1 MKKIFFIIIVIIIAI
16 GIFITYQKLKRSAYN
31 VAEVH
36 TGFNIKKECNI
47 IEFKDKWAPNGDG
60 ESLIRFFVIPE
71 QLINLQS
78 KCISKNYKKLPIEE
92 ELPDNTIYNYIE
104 ETDSLGYYLLN
115 IDKKDNRN
123 YSIVVLDSKKKK
135 LIIYNTIY

>member
-1 MKKIFFIIIVIIIAI
+1 LF
-16 GIFITYQKLKRSAYN
+16 
-31 VAEVH
+31 
-36 TGFNIKKECNI
+36 
-47 IEFKDKWAPNGDG
+47 G
-60 ESLIRFFVIPE
+60 ESLIKFIVIPE

-115 IDKKDNRN
+115 IDKK
-123 YSIVVLDSKKKK
+123 SGC
-135 LIIYNTIY
+135 